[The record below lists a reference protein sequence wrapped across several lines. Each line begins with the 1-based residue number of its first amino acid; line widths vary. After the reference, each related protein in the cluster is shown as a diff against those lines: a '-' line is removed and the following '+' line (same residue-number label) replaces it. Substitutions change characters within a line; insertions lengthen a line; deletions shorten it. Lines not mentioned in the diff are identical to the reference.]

1 MYEDISLEQA
11 WQLLC
16 HHTDQLEPETLS
28 VGAALGRVVAKT
40 IYASHNLPP
49 QPRSAVDGYALGT
62 GVSDIDS
69 TFTLRDPESAA
80 VCLESILEMGQA
92 AAVDTGKPVPTGTVA
107 VIPQEKVVLDHHTL
121 RLLEKVKIG
130 ANIKRSGEDFVQGET
145 VLEAGTK
152 IDPTS
157 LGVLAAFGIA
167 EIEAICQPRVAIICL
182 AEDIVPWWDNPG
194 PGQMRDSNS
203 PMLTGLITQCG
214 GKVASIHYQSEAGLK
229 INSCLQQIAQE
240 ADLLIMVGGTYL
252 HGENTSRLLMENIG
266 AQILYWGVPIQPGS
280 HTGAGT
286 IGKRTII
293 SLSGNPAA
301 CAVGYHLFAA
311 PLLGWMQGQR
321 WTYQTI
327 MARCTNGFPKKT
339 GSRRFVR
346 GKARFFETGW
356 EVEVLP
362 GQKPSMLRSLLDC
375 NALIDLPAGSGPVD
389 MGEPVA
395 IHLLG
400 NHKAVDFS
408 AEVCHP
414 NNVSLVSVTG
424 GETY

>member
-11 WQLLC
+11 WHLLC
-16 HHTDQLEPETLS
+16 HHTSQLKPETLK
-28 VGAALGRVVAKT
+28 VQTAMGRVVAKPVN
-40 IYASHNLPP
+40 ASQDLPP
-49 QPRSAVDGYALGT
+49 LSQSAVDGYALGT
-62 GVSDIDS
+62 GASDIGS
-69 TFTLRDPESAA
+69 TFTLRDNAA
-80 VCLESILEMGQA
+80 ACSLESILQAGQA
-92 AAVDTGKPVPTGTVA
+92 AAVDTGNPIPPGTVA
-107 VIPQEKVVLDHHTL
+107 VIPQEKVTLDHHSL

-130 ANIKRSGEDFVQGET
+130 ANIKRSGEDFVQGEAL
-145 VLEAGTK
+145 LEAGTR

-167 EIEAICQPRVAIICL
+167 EVETVCQPRVAIVCL
-182 AEDIVPWWDNPG
+182 AEDIVPWWDNPE
-194 PGQMRDSNS
+194 PEQMRDSNG
-203 PMLTGLITQCG
+203 PMLTGLIAQSG
-214 GKVASIHYQSEAGLK
+214 GKIVSIQYQSQPGVN
-229 INSCLQQIAQE
+229 INSCLQEIIQE
-240 ADLLIMVGGTYL
+240 ADLLIMVGGTYQN
-252 HGENTSRLLMENIG
+252 GVNTSRLLMESIG

-286 IGKRTII
+286 VGNCII
-293 SLSGNPAA
+293 LSLSGNPAA

-311 PLLGWMQGQR
+311 PLMGWMQGQS

-327 MARCTNGFPKKT
+327 QARCTNGFPKKT